1 MGPVLSGLYLSTDTQ
16 PCDAENLLF
25 YNVGASQFKQATRW
39 GLRFERSDKPPPT
52 EPGAPSYEHYYR
64 YEFVPSE
71 RPFQHWPHLRVLACW
86 TEVPCPIRSSN
97 SSPAQ
102 IWWALKQ
109 AAPGMESFLSSCT
122 PSQNFAVRLV
132 LHLPSGEKV
141 NLAAL
146 AKPLFDG
153 AIAAFH
159 YDPSPDPAVVSRLSQ
174 ELHAAP
180 SEVHRSLA
188 NSSLAVLGSRPL
200 VRPRARGVQWNPAD
214 HLCIA
219 GQLIRQDAARGPAWR
234 LSGEL
239 LSVVARGAPP
249 HR

>member
-102 IWWALKQ
+102 IWWTYPALVDRVT
-109 AAPGMESFLSSCT
+109 LT
-122 PSQNFAVRLV
+122 D
-132 LHLPSGEKV
+132 SG
-141 NLAAL
+141 
-146 AKPLFDG
+146 F
-153 AIAAFH
+153 
-159 YDPSPDPAVVSRLSQ
+159 
-174 ELHAAP
+174 
-180 SEVHRSLA
+180 
-188 NSSLAVLGSRPL
+188 
-200 VRPRARGVQWNPAD
+200 AD
-214 HLCIA
+214 HLLSNSSGDRYPRAEC
-219 GQLIRQDAARGPAWR
+219 R
-234 LSGEL
+234 LL
-239 LSVVARGAPP
+239 RL
-249 HR
+249 